1 MSLRF
6 DGPDFL
12 HNVADAERANGNE
25 INAATYDQRA
35 REWRDDLREL
45 EQLRERAE
53 SAEYRLAQI
62 QAQAMAA

>member
-1 MSLRF
+1 MSLRL

-12 HNVADAERANGNE
+12 CSVADAERANGND

-35 REWRDDLREL
+35 NEWRDDLREL
-45 EQLRERAE
+45 EQMRKRAE

>member
-1 MSLRF
+1 MSLRL

-12 HNVADAERANGNE
+12 RSVADAERANGND

-35 REWRDDLREL
+35 NEWRDDLRDL
-45 EQLRERAE
+45 EQLRKRAE